1 MPDLKVCTGAAFG
14 VGSLG
19 ELEPANLR
27 PVVWPFSISP
37 ATASAQMQAANGL
50 RYDQSTIA
58 PGGGMWVA
66 QVCPAQV
73 QNAQNGTPGL
83 TLAASSAVSEAT
95 LVNVAFTNPSSVQ
108 TMVVLATA
116 AWAALITEGTA
127 PTELW
132 AAMTIGG
139 VASMPWAA
147 ISSDPGSAVS
157 TFPKTYNASRG
168 FTFTV
173 APGSTVQMTPRLG
186 AHNLS
191 TTTAV
196 TWNSWA
202 WSVAAISVL
211 LDPTTAG

>member
-1 MPDLKVCTGAAFG
+1 VPDLNVCTGQAFG

-27 PVVWPFSISP
+27 NVAWPFSVSP
-37 ATASAQMQAANGL
+37 ATAAAQMQAANGL
-50 RYDQSTIA
+50 RYDQSTIT

-73 QNAQNGTPGL
+73 QNSQSGTPGT
-83 TLAASSAVSEAT
+83 TLAASSTVSEAVLT
-95 LVNVAFTNPSSVQ
+95 NVAFTNPSSVQ
-108 TMVVLATA
+108 TMVVLASATWSALVTA
-116 AWAALITEGTA
+116 GTA

-139 VASMPWAA
+139 TSYVPWAA
-147 ISSDPGSAVS
+147 INSDSGSAVS
-157 TFPKTYNASRG
+157 TFPMTYNASRG

-191 TTTAV
+191 TTAAV